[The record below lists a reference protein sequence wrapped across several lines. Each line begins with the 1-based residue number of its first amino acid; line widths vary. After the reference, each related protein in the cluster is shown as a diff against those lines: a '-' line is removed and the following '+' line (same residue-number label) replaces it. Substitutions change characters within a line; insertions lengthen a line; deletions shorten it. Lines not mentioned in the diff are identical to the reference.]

1 MRLPLRTNVEKAG
14 TLDQRLDYV
23 QHNCLV
29 KLSLELG
36 PESVLLKEIEPQT
49 HPKRFLRRF
58 PQEPYATFAAHT
70 ENIGEFGAQ
79 KYRQKKPPFGD
90 LIGGQVGNRPIPL
103 RAGRMC
109 NVDVGLTKVAMI
121 VHIELGSDHIGH
133 SLSLQF
139 KTVVSSFADN
149 QTYNFTITKAYRFD
163 LGEPW
168 TMSGNG

>member
-36 PESVLLKEIEPQT
+36 HESVLLKEIEPQT
-49 HPKRFLRRF
+49 HPKRFLRRGF
-58 PQEPYATFAAHT
+58 HRSHMQLSQHTPRTSGSLARKSTDKKTALRRSHRRASWEP
-70 ENIGEFGAQ
+70 
-79 KYRQKKPPFGD
+79 PD
-90 LIGGQVGNRPIPL
+90 SS
-103 RAGRMC
+103 AGWMC

>member
-1 MRLPLRTNVEKAG
+1 
-14 TLDQRLDYV
+14 
-23 QHNCLV
+23 
-29 KLSLELG
+29 
-36 PESVLLKEIEPQT
+36 
-49 HPKRFLRRF
+49 
-58 PQEPYATFAAHT
+58 
-70 ENIGEFGAQ
+70 
-79 KYRQKKPPFGD
+79 
-90 LIGGQVGNRPIPL
+90 
-103 RAGRMC
+103 MC

>member
-1 MRLPLRTNVEKAG
+1 MQLSQHTPRTSG
-14 TLDQRLDYV
+14 
-23 QHNCLV
+23 
-29 KLSLELG
+29 SLARK
-36 PESVLLKEIEPQT
+36 STDK
-49 HPKRFLRRF
+49 KNALRRS
-58 PQEPYATFAAHT
+58 H
-70 ENIGEFGAQ
+70 
-79 KYRQKKPPFGD
+79 RR
-90 LIGGQVGNRPIPL
+90 QVGNRPIPL